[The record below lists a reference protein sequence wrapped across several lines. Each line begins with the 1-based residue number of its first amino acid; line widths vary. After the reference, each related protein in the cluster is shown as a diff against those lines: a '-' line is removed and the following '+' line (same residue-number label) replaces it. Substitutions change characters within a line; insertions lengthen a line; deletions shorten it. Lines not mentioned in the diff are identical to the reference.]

1 MHEALQ
7 PRDYVATANTTTD
20 NNKQQQDNAAI
31 NNRYV
36 FFQIEKWKPA
46 NYIKFSGYLIWRIEN
61 IWRGFILAN
70 NTMKQNFPV
79 LQR

>member
-36 FFQIEKWKPA
+36 FFQIEK
-46 NYIKFSGYLIWRIEN
+46 
-61 IWRGFILAN
+61 
-70 NTMKQNFPV
+70 
-79 LQR
+79 